1 MVRRSVEE
9 WRALFSAQAR
19 SGLTANQF
27 CEEQGLCPKYFSL
40 RKKALCH
47 GAPVSEPSPFVRI
60 APMVETPAQVASGL
74 VRLRLGRGEWE
85 LSGVA
90 FEDLARLMQALA

>member
-1 MVRRSVEE
+1 MVRRSAEE
-9 WRALFSAQAR
+9 WRALFMAQAR
-19 SGLTANQF
+19 SGLTANEF
-27 CEEQGLCPKYFSL
+27 CLEQGLCPKYFSL
-40 RKKALCH
+40 RKKAL
-47 GAPVSEPSPFVRI
+47 GGEAPVASASAFVRI
-60 APMVETPAQVASGL
+60 VPTVKAPALAPSGL